1 VEDAAH
7 VRRFLAEDVLCAHG
21 YDVLTAADGAE
32 GLTLARDLAPDL
44 IIADYLM
51 PHLDGLSMLAAL
63 RTEELDMPF
72 ILITAEGSEA
82 LAVQA
87 LRLRVSDY
95 LVKPFEPEELLE
107 SVQHVLSEHWT
118 RQITANIPDR
128 LLQTNR
134 QLEQRL
140 RELDTLVQIGKRV
153 TGMLDL
159 QPVLNRVVEAAVAL
173 AHAEEGTLLLV
184 DQPSGEL
191 YLYASSGREDSPS
204 GLFRL
209 PVSDSLA
216 GQVVRTRQPLV
227 IAGDELQKIKTHYFF
242 RSLVYVPLLLKNRAI
257 GVLGVT
263 NRQSWVQ
270 FEPHTL
276 QLLSVLADFAA
287 IAIENARLYAATDK
301 ERDTLNTVLR
311 DTEDAIIVADPR
323 TNILFCNPAACRTFN
338 VDGDTC
344 RGRPVA
350 SVIAH
355 REVVELFEKE
365 ARTARSR
372 HTEIVLG
379 EGQRTLNAQLTIV
392 KGVGRVVVM
401 QDITHLK
408 ELDRIKSD
416 FVTTVSHDLRS
427 PLTGILGYVELLR
440 RSGPLNKPQQEF
452 VEHIVFSVE
461 SITTLITDLLEL
473 GQIEAGFDGDR
484 EPTSLRPIVQ
494 HAVESQRHAW
504 EAKRQTLRVDLA
516 DNLPPVLGNPLRL
529 RQMLTNLLEN
539 AVKYTPEGGR
549 IRISLET
556 EDDFL
561 VLRVADTGIGIP
573 PQDLPYIFDKFYR
586 SDEAIDHY
594 TGTGLG
600 LSIVKGIVEQ
610 HHGRIWVESQVGRG
624 SLFSVMLPACGPD
637 TAGNEPE
644 SPRLMTLD
652 VHTIVQNS

>member
-1 VEDAAH
+1 VEDAAK
-7 VRRFLAEDVLCAHG
+7 VRRFLAEDVLGPHG

-63 RTEELDMPF
+63 RTEELDVPF

-140 RELDTLVQIGKRV
+140 RELDTLVQIGKQV

-191 YLYASSGREDSPS
+191 YLYASSGGEVSLS

-270 FEPHTL
+270 FESHTL

-287 IAIENARLYAATDK
+287 IAIENARLYAATEK

-440 RSGPLNKPQQEF
+440 RSGPLNEPQQKF

-484 EPTSLRPIVQ
+484 EPTGLRPIVQ
-494 HAVESQRHAW
+494 HAVESQRLAW
-504 EAKRQTLRVDLA
+504 ESKRQTLRVDLA

-539 AVKYTPEGGR
+539 AVKYTPEEGR

-556 EDDFL
+556 EGDFL

-573 PQDLPYIFDKFYR
+573 PKDLPYIFDKFYR

-600 LSIVKGIVEQ
+600 LSIVKGIVER

-624 SLFSVMLPACGPD
+624 SLFTVMLPACGPD
-637 TAGNEPE
+637 AAGDKPG
-644 SPRLMTLD
+644 SPHLMTLD
-652 VHTIVQNS
+652 VHTTVQNS